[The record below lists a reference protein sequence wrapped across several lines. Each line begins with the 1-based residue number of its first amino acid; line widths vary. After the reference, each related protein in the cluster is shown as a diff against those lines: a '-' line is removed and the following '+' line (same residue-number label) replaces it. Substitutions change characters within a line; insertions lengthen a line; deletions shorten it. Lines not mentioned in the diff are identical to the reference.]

1 MINETLNQTIQA
13 IQQECITKN
22 IQVLGA
28 DIINRDL
35 FFYLLGVASIIALF
49 ILFKMLFGGGLI
61 NTK

>member
-1 MINETLNQTIQA
+1 MINETIKLTE
-13 IQQECITKN
+13 ECLTKN
-22 IQVLGA
+22 IQIMGA

-35 FFYLLGVASIIALF
+35 LFYLLGVASIIALF